1 MSAPLKEYKLD
12 QIVTF
17 EKSYSFSRACEGE
30 GIFKHIHY
38 GDIHTKLPYI
48 VDDAGKLPNIN
59 ESGDFITLNYG
70 DILVADASEDT
81 KDLGKAVCYLD
92 SENTNVIA
100 GLHTIPIRVN
110 KEMAVPEY
118 LINLF
123 QTKRYRKFVWRM
135 GTGVSVLGLSKTN
148 LATYPVFLPSI
159 DEQREVANNFIKLN
173 KKIQL
178 QQEKIDLLKEQ
189 KKGFM
194 QKIFSQE
201 LRFKDEDGQEFPEWE
216 KGILSDLVTIIGG
229 GTPDSQNPSFWEGE
243 YQWYT
248 PTEINQKYS
257 ATSARTITKLG
268 LEKSSAKL
276 LPVGTILLTSRAT
289 LGEMSI
295 LLNEGCTN
303 QGFQS
308 LVPKEQTISEFIYA
322 LQPQIKKYC
331 YKNASGSTF
340 LEISK
345 SILEKMPIMIPTLK
359 EQIKIAKFSDNIDK
373 LIQCESDKLKVL
385 ENQKQ
390 AFMQQMFI

>member
-1 MSAPLKEYKLD
+1 MLAPLKEYKLD

-17 EKSYSFSRACEGE
+17 EKSYSFSRACEGK

-48 VDDAGKLPNIN
+48 VDDAEKLPNIT

-70 DILVADASEDT
+70 DILLADASEDT

-110 KEMAVPEY
+110 KEIAVPEY

-148 LATYPVFLPSI
+148 LATYPVFLPSVV
-159 DEQREVANNFIKLN
+159 EQREVANNFIKLN
-173 KKIQL
+173 KRIQL

-201 LRFKDEDGQEFPEWE
+201 LRFKDEDGQEFPEWAIVQL
-216 KGILSDLVTIIGG
+216 KTVASIYD
-229 GTPDSQNPSFWEGE
+229 GTHQ
-243 YQWYT
+243 T
-248 PTEINQKYS
+248 PTYQ
-257 ATSARTITKLG
+257 
-268 LEKSSAKL
+268 
-276 LPVGTILLTSRAT
+276 
-289 LGEMSI
+289 
-295 LLNEGCTN
+295 NEG
-303 QGFQS
+303 
-308 LVPKEQTISEFIYA
+308 
-322 LQPQIKKYC
+322 IKFLSVENI
-331 YKNASGSTF
+331 KN
-340 LEISK
+340 LETTKFISK
-345 SILEKMPIMIPTLK
+345 EDYTKEFKIRPEYSDILMTRIGDIGTANIISDNDDYAYYVSLALIKCKSINPKYLVQEIANSQFQKELHRRILHVAFPKKINMGEIGECLINLPSSLEQEKIADFLSK
-359 EQIKIAKFSDNIDK
+359 FDIKIKHELIK
-373 LIQCESDKLKVL
+373 LESL
-385 ENQKQ
+385 NSQKQ
-390 AFMQQMFI
+390 ACMQQMFI

>member
-1 MSAPLKEYKLD
+1 MAVPLKEYKLD

-48 VDDAGKLPNIN
+48 VDDAEKLPNITETGN
-59 ESGDFITLNYG
+59 FITLNYG

-92 SENTNVIA
+92 SKNTNVIA
-100 GLHTIPIRVN
+100 GLHTISIRVN
-110 KEMAVPEY
+110 KEIAVPEY

-123 QTKRYRKFVWRM
+123 QTKRYRKFVWKM

-148 LATYPVFLPSI
+148 LATYPIFLPSI
-159 DEQREVANNFIKLN
+159 DEQREVANNFMKLN

-201 LRFKDEDGQEFPEWE
+201 LRFKDGDGAEFPEWGNKLIGE
-216 KGILSDLVTIIGG
+216 IAEVIMGQSPDGSSYSEDSSDTILVQGNADLKNGKIVPRIYT
-229 GTPDSQNPSFWEGE
+229 SQ
-243 YQWYT
+243 
-248 PTEINQKYS
+248 
-257 ATSARTITKLG
+257 ITKMATIGDIILTVR
-268 LEKSSAKL
+268 A
-276 LPVGTILLTSRAT
+276 PVGIVAKCNIPACIGRGVCAIRSDEFLFYYLDYYYITS
-289 LGEMSI
+289 
-295 LLNEGCTN
+295 
-303 QGFQS
+303 QW
-308 LVPKEQTISEFIYA
+308 
-322 LQPQIKKYC
+322 IKL
-331 YKNASGSTF
+331 SQGSTF
-340 LEISK
+340 DSVNSSDIKNIIVPQPCTKEKEIIVSLFDRLTHKINLEEEILSE
-345 SILEKMPIMIPTLK
+345 LEK
-359 EQIKIAKFSDNIDK
+359 
-373 LIQCESDKLKVL
+373 
-385 ENQKQ
+385 QKQ